1 MAVFALQMQHF
12 KQIFQFILPQSR
24 TQKAY
29 QMQAVEIVTQL
40 IRQRRFGHLAPQVVG
55 KNVNVIVGI
64 MPQEHCSS
72 GIIHKALQGFP
83 AWKKRL
89 ISAFFDDRIND
100 ITKHFGDFAVA
111 FQME

>member
-1 MAVFALQMQHF
+1 
-12 KQIFQFILPQSR
+12 
-24 TQKAY
+24 
-29 QMQAVEIVTQL
+29 MQAVEIVAQL
-40 IRQRRFGHLAPQVVG
+40 IRQCRFGHLAPQVVG

-72 GIIHKALQGFP
+72 GIIHKESQGFP

-100 ITKHFGDFAVA
+100 IAEHFGDFAVA

>member
-1 MAVFALQMQHF
+1 
-12 KQIFQFILPQSR
+12 
-24 TQKAY
+24 
-29 QMQAVEIVTQL
+29 MQAVEIVAQL
-40 IRQRRFGHLAPQVVG
+40 IRQCHFGHLALQVVG

-64 MPQEHCSS
+64 VPQEHCSL

-89 ISAFFDDRIND
+89 ISAFFDNRIND
-100 ITKHFGDFAVA
+100 IAEHFGDFAVA